1 MRAGEVIPE
10 IVSVLTELRDGMERV
25 VEIPKICPICSTPT
39 KQDEGMVAIY
49 CPNPHCPA
57 KIQGQLEMFVGKQG
71 LNIDGLGTK
80 QIELF
85 LELGWIT
92 DFASVFDLG
101 SYRDQFFE
109 LEGYKE
115 KSVNNLLEAIEK
127 SRHTTLDRVLV
138 ALGIPNVGKKTAK
151 LIARSV
157 TQKGQA
163 LPVMSSQALAKSRHL
178 TQEFPGKDFSTSSYR
193 TSVEVTEGVFLL
205 TEEKLLEVKDIG
217 PETARAFVEYM
228 LENREM
234 IERLLGK
241 LDILIPEQMLPSS
254 E

>member
-39 KQDEGMVAIY
+39 MQDENMIAIY
-49 CPNPHCPA
+49 CPNPHCSA

-101 SYRDQFFE
+101 IYRDKFFE

-127 SRHTTLDRVLV
+127 SSHTTLDRVLV

-157 TQKGQA
+157 IARSESVSVTNDVAIQVSENSEHG
-163 LPVMSSQALAKSRHL
+163 LPRPSQ
-178 TQEFPGKDFSTSSYR
+178 
-193 TSVEVTEGVFLL
+193 
-205 TEEKLLEVKDIG
+205 
-217 PETARAFVEYM
+217 
-228 LENREM
+228 
-234 IERLLGK
+234 
-241 LDILIPEQMLPSS
+241 
-254 E
+254 